1 MAEPATDKPALLI
14 EDIGRVRKL
23 TLNTPERRNPLS
35 FSLCKDLL
43 AALREAEASDAV
55 TAVIIT
61 GAGKT
66 FCVGGDQKDFQGAFS
81 KRPPEVLKDY
91 PPLEIFRL
99 AQNYRKP
106 LIAAINGPALGGGL
120 GITCLSHIA
129 IAAQSATFGM
139 PEIRLGIFPLTVV
152 PVVRR
157 YLGERLTYDLSLTG
171 RSLTASEALAAGVLT
186 RVVPDD
192 ELQAVALQ
200 VASSIGEFSPL
211 ALRLGL
217 EVLQTS
223 ADMNFE
229 QSIQYMNSMRAIIFA
244 SEDMYEGASA
254 FLEKRKPVWRGR

>member
-1 MAEPATDKPALLI
+1 MRPSSRLSAL
-14 EDIGRVRKL
+14 E
-23 TLNTPERRNPLS
+23 LNFHSSAPGSPS
-35 FSLCKDLL
+35 
-43 AALREAEASDAV
+43 A
-55 TAVIIT
+55 I
-61 GAGKT
+61 AGE
-66 FCVGGDQKDFQGAFS
+66 G
-81 KRPPEVLKDY
+81 E
-91 PPLEIFRL
+91 EIFLRG
-99 AQNYRKP
+99 
-106 LIAAINGPALGGGL
+106 AARDF
-120 GITCLSHIA
+120 
-129 IAAQSATFGM
+129 AAGADC
-139 PEIRLGIFPLTVV
+139 PP
-152 PVVRR
+152 
-157 YLGERLTYDLSLTG
+157 
-171 RSLTASEALAAGVLT
+171 LAAGVLT